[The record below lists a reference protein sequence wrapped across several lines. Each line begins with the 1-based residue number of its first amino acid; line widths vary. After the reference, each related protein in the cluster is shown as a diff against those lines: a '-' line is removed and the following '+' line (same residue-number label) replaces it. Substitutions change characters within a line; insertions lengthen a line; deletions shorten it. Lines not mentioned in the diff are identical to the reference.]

1 LPRAG
6 VLSDISPFWS
16 VWSPFAAVVVGLVQG
31 LLEWLPVSSQGNL
44 VILMLSLF
52 GLEPSEALSLSVYLH
67 LGTGLA
73 ALIYFRREIRGM
85 IRRDTENDRRLLRFL
100 TVSTAVTGV
109 VGLPIFLFARVASSY
124 GEALL
129 VLTGVALLI
138 TGVVQKRSRPVGAD
152 AEVSLGDADGL
163 FLGVAQ
169 GFSAIPGLSR
179 SGVTTSAL
187 LFKGCSGEEAFRVSF
202 LMSVPASF
210 AAALGLM
217 IVEGAPALEPGFL
230 LAMASSFISALFSID
245 ALLGLARRVRLWG
258 LCVALGIIALLP
270 LLQYLF

>member
-1 LPRAG
+1 MSQ
-6 VLSDISPFWS
+6 LSPLNALI
-16 VWSPFAAVVVGLVQG
+16 VGLVQG
-31 LLEWLPVSSQGNL
+31 LLEWLPISSQGNL
-44 VILMLSLF
+44 VILMLSLL
-52 GLEPSEALSLSVYLH
+52 GLEPTEALSLSVYLH

-73 ALIYFRREIRGM
+73 ALIYFRREIRRM
-85 IRRDTENDRRLLRFL
+85 IRRDMENDRGLLRFL
-100 TVSTAVTGV
+100 MISTAVTGV

-138 TGVVQKRSRPVGAD
+138 TGVVQSRSRLIVTD
-152 AEVSLGDADGL
+152 AVVSLGDADGL
-163 FLGVAQ
+163 VLGVAQ

-217 IVEGAPALEPGFL
+217 ILEGVPALQPGFF

-245 ALLGLARRVRLWG
+245 ALLSLARRVRLWG
-258 LCVALGIIALLP
+258 LCVALGIIALMP